1 MKKILILLAL
11 PLLFNSCLKD
21 DEDKFSK
28 SATERIE
35 EAVKEAITVLQ
46 GAENGW
52 RMELYPEGERIYGGY
67 TLFLKFNA
75 DNTVVAS
82 SENFAAGKTE
92 SSYYSVVAESG
103 PVLAFDTN
111 NDIIHFYSSPTTG
124 AELGIGTSNGG
135 LEGDSDFIVMEASA
149 DFVKLKGRK
158 TNNYAYLYPIEA
170 GVNWKTE
177 LQSYQDAAAKMDLI
191 YTRCVVDGVT
201 YPIDWE
207 MTLNNFSS
215 RVFRI
220 SYTPAPGDDGS
231 VSTGEVIKAPFVF
244 TETGLK
250 FYSPLKIGNVA
261 VSEMTFKEDYYFE
274 NEDGSVKIYSP
285 KPVRSNNR
293 LTITPADI
301 TFSSATVNVTPSVAT
316 DYYYFDV
323 YEKADLEGESDM
335 AIIKSLISEMNSL
348 VGTYTADFIVSALG
362 KKGAASEIFEDL
374 SSETDHVVIGFGIV
388 ATENVVLATTDLFK
402 KEFTT
407 EKAPELDEAYA
418 AWLGTWTVTS
428 TTSMKSAK
436 PISFDV
442 TFSTKVANTNF
453 ALTGWA
459 ISAYR
464 DRFPAIA
471 TFDKETG
478 YIMIQSYQEI
488 GATGDGTVR
497 YVALC
502 RDKNVSGKYY
512 YPVGGSYVGL
522 IGAIM
527 SDGKGKVIGNELTL
541 TGDVEAEVVMMDQFV
556 YNGSNY
562 LGKYNPTAD
571 SGFTADDYPVGPFTL
586 VKKSPA
592 AAPVKGKAMLA
603 GKFAAAADRNM
614 KPAVPQL
621 TSAPSFERR
630 AVNANAVMLK

>member
-301 TFSSATVNVTPSVAT
+301 PSAARPS
-316 DYYYFDV
+316 
-323 YEKADLEGESDM
+323 M
-335 AIIKSLISEMNSL
+335 
-348 VGTYTADFIVSALG
+348 
-362 KKGAASEIFEDL
+362 
-374 SSETDHVVIGFGIV
+374 
-388 ATENVVLATTDLFK
+388 
-402 KEFTT
+402 
-407 EKAPELDEAYA
+407 
-418 AWLGTWTVTS
+418 
-428 TTSMKSAK
+428 
-436 PISFDV
+436 
-442 TFSTKVANTNF
+442 
-453 ALTGWA
+453 
-459 ISAYR
+459 
-464 DRFPAIA
+464 
-471 TFDKETG
+471 
-478 YIMIQSYQEI
+478 
-488 GATGDGTVR
+488 
-497 YVALC
+497 
-502 RDKNVSGKYY
+502 
-512 YPVGGSYVGL
+512 
-522 IGAIM
+522 
-527 SDGKGKVIGNELTL
+527 
-541 TGDVEAEVVMMDQFV
+541 
-556 YNGSNY
+556 
-562 LGKYNPTAD
+562 
-571 SGFTADDYPVGPFTL
+571 
-586 VKKSPA
+586 
-592 AAPVKGKAMLA
+592 
-603 GKFAAAADRNM
+603 
-614 KPAVPQL
+614 
-621 TSAPSFERR
+621 
-630 AVNANAVMLK
+630 

>member
-52 RMELYPEGERIYGGY
+52 RMELYPESERIYGGY

-191 YTRCVVDGVT
+191 YTRCVVDGVA

-207 MTLNNFSS
+207 MRLNNFSS

-231 VSTGEVIKAPFVF
+231 VSAGEVVKAPFVF

-250 FYSPLKIGNVA
+250 FYSPLTIGNA
-261 VSEMTFKEDYYFE
+261 TVSEMTFKEDYYFE

-285 KPVRSNNR
+285 KPVRSNNK
-293 LTITPADI
+293 LTINPADI

-388 ATENVVLATTDLFK
+388 ATENVVLATTDLFR

-478 YIMIQSYQEI
+478 YIMIQSY
-488 GATGDGTVR
+488 
-497 YVALC
+497 
-502 RDKNVSGKYY
+502 
-512 YPVGGSYVGL
+512 
-522 IGAIM
+522 
-527 SDGKGKVIGNELTL
+527 
-541 TGDVEAEVVMMDQFV
+541 
-556 YNGSNY
+556 
-562 LGKYNPTAD
+562 
-571 SGFTADDYPVGPFTL
+571 
-586 VKKSPA
+586 
-592 AAPVKGKAMLA
+592 
-603 GKFAAAADRNM
+603 
-614 KPAVPQL
+614 
-621 TSAPSFERR
+621 
-630 AVNANAVMLK
+630 

>member
-1 MKKILILLAL
+1 MCI
-11 PLLFNSCLKD
+11 
-21 DEDKFSK
+21 
-28 SATERIE
+28 R
-35 EAVKEAITVLQ
+35 
-46 GAENGW
+46 
-52 RMELYPEGERIYGGY
+52 
-67 TLFLKFNA
+67 
-75 DNTVVAS
+75 
-82 SENFAAGKTE
+82 
-92 SSYYSVVAESG
+92 
-103 PVLAFDTN
+103 
-111 NDIIHFYSSPTTG
+111 
-124 AELGIGTSNGG
+124 
-135 LEGDSDFIVMEASA
+135 DS
-149 DFVKLKGRK
+149 
-158 TNNYAYLYPIEA
+158 
-170 GVNWKTE
+170 
-177 LQSYQDAAAKMDLI
+177 
-191 YTRCVVDGVT
+191 
-201 YPIDWE
+201 
-207 MTLNNFSS
+207 
-215 RVFRI
+215 
-220 SYTPAPGDDGS
+220 
-231 VSTGEVIKAPFVF
+231 
-244 TETGLK
+244 
-250 FYSPLKIGNVA
+250 
-261 VSEMTFKEDYYFE
+261 
-274 NEDGSVKIYSP
+274 
-285 KPVRSNNR
+285 
-293 LTITPADI
+293 
-301 TFSSATVNVTPSVAT
+301 VNVTPSVAT

-388 ATENVVLATTDLFK
+388 ATENVVLATTDLFR

>member
-67 TLFLKFNA
+67 TLFLKFNT

-348 VGTYTADFIVSALG
+348 VGTYTADFVVSALG

-388 ATENVVLATTDLFK
+388 ATENVVLATTDLFLI
-402 KEFTT
+402 
-407 EKAPELDEAYA
+407 AEAIVA
-418 AWLGTWTVTS
+418 HVDGIQES
-428 TTSMKSAK
+428 N
-436 PISFDV
+436 
-442 TFSTKVANTNF
+442 TFSNEV
-453 ALTGWA
+453 LQA
-459 ISAYR
+459 I
-464 DRFPAIA
+464 
-471 TFDKETG
+471 
-478 YIMIQSYQEI
+478 IQE
-488 GATGDGTVR
+488 TVR
-497 YVALC
+497 Q
-502 RDKNVSGKYY
+502 
-512 YPVGGSYVGL
+512 
-522 IGAIM
+522 
-527 SDGKGKVIGNELTL
+527 
-541 TGDVEAEVVMMDQFV
+541 EVH
-556 YNGSNY
+556 
-562 LGKYNPTAD
+562 
-571 SGFTADDYPVGPFTL
+571 
-586 VKKSPA
+586 
-592 AAPVKGKAMLA
+592 KAMQLDSMEKREKEPEITMTFPE
-603 GKFAAAADRNM
+603 GTKDTIDPRVVENVRNAM
-614 KPAVPQL
+614 
-621 TSAPSFERR
+621 SAFRR
-630 AVNANAVMLK
+630 R

>member
-1 MKKILILLAL
+1 
-11 PLLFNSCLKD
+11 
-21 DEDKFSK
+21 
-28 SATERIE
+28 
-35 EAVKEAITVLQ
+35 
-46 GAENGW
+46 
-52 RMELYPEGERIYGGY
+52 
-67 TLFLKFNA
+67 
-75 DNTVVAS
+75 
-82 SENFAAGKTE
+82 
-92 SSYYSVVAESG
+92 
-103 PVLAFDTN
+103 
-111 NDIIHFYSSPTTG
+111 
-124 AELGIGTSNGG
+124 
-135 LEGDSDFIVMEASA
+135 
-149 DFVKLKGRK
+149 
-158 TNNYAYLYPIEA
+158 
-170 GVNWKTE
+170 
-177 LQSYQDAAAKMDLI
+177 MDLI
-191 YTRCVVDGVT
+191 YTRCVVDGVA

-207 MTLNNFSS
+207 MRLNNFSS

-231 VSTGEVIKAPFVF
+231 VSAGEVVKAPFVF

-250 FYSPLKIGNVA
+250 FYSPLTIGNA
-261 VSEMTFKEDYYFE
+261 TVSEMTFKEDYYFE

-285 KPVRSNNR
+285 KPVRSNNK
-293 LTITPADI
+293 LTINPADI

-323 YEKADLEGESDM
+323 YEKADLEGESD
-335 AIIKSLISEMNSL
+335 IIKSLISEMNSL

-388 ATENVVLATTDLFK
+388 ATENVVLATTDLFR

-522 IGAIM
+522 IAIM

>member
-46 GAENGW
+46 SAENGW
-52 RMELYPEGERIYGGY
+52 LMELYPESERIYGGY

-191 YTRCVVDGVT
+191 YTRCVVDGVA

-207 MTLNNFSS
+207 MRLNNFSS

-231 VSTGEVIKAPFVF
+231 VSAGEVVKAPFVF

-250 FYSPLKIGNVA
+250 FYSPLTIGNA
-261 VSEMTFKEDYYFE
+261 TVSEMTFKEDYYFE

-285 KPVRSNNR
+285 KPVRSNNK
-293 LTITPADI
+293 LTINPADI

-388 ATENVVLATTDLFK
+388 ATENVVLATTDLFR
-402 KEFTT
+402 KEFAEVENNPNAETITT
-407 EKAPELDEAYA
+407 RKVSFSNELYIDGSDFESNPPPKYHRLKPDGYVRLKGAY
-418 AWLGTWTVTS
+418 
-428 TTSMKSAK
+428 
-436 PISFDV
+436 I
-442 TFSTKVANTNF
+442 
-453 ALTGWA
+453 
-459 ISAYR
+459 IHC
-464 DRFPAIA
+464 DRV
-471 TFDKETG
+471 E
-478 YIMIQSYQEI
+478 YNS
-488 GATGDGTVR
+488 DGTVKTVFASVVDNSR
-497 YVALC
+497 SGSDESGMKVKGVIQWVNAADCVPVKAYRFKSLLNPPENGETDFTERLN
-502 RDKNVSGKYY
+502 RDSRTEINGFGESLLKDAKRPDRFQFMRIGYFAADGKEGETA
-512 YPVGGSYVGL
+512 VFNEIVGL
-522 IGAIM
+522 
-527 SDGKGKVIGNELTL
+527 K
-541 TGDVEAEVVMMDQFV
+541 
-556 YNGSNY
+556 
-562 LGKYNPTAD
+562 D
-571 SGFTADDYPVGPFTL
+571 SFNA
-586 VKKSPA
+586 KS
-592 AAPVKGKAMLA
+592 
-603 GKFAAAADRNM
+603 
-614 KPAVPQL
+614 
-621 TSAPSFERR
+621 
-630 AVNANAVMLK
+630 

>member
-250 FYSPLKIGNVA
+250 FY
-261 VSEMTFKEDYYFE
+261 
-274 NEDGSVKIYSP
+274 
-285 KPVRSNNR
+285 
-293 LTITPADI
+293 
-301 TFSSATVNVTPSVAT
+301 
-316 DYYYFDV
+316 
-323 YEKADLEGESDM
+323 EKADLEGESNM

-348 VGTYTADFIVSALG
+348 VGTYTADFVVSALG

-388 ATENVVLATTDLFK
+388 ATENVVLATTDLFR